1 MKSDKFSPAGCPA
14 ISRIVSPPRNP
25 ALAPGL
31 SLRTDRIWGVGVPMR
46 HRPSGKLGIST
57 GGEDVPGVGS
67 RTKRRFSGVESSR
80 VRRKSIGLVQMVW

>member
-1 MKSDKFSPAGCPA
+1 MNSDKFSPAGWPA
-14 ISRIVSPPRNP
+14 ISRIVSPPRKP

-31 SLRTDRIWGVGVPMR
+31 SLRTERICGVGVPMR

-57 GGEDVPGVGS
+57 GGEVPVVGS